1 VVQDHVEAARLYG
14 LAAEQDHADC
24 YAQGLG
30 VPQNWYTAAR
40 LYRLAA
46 EQGVATAQYELGRCY
61 TLGQGVVQDHVEA
74 ARLYGLAAKQ
84 GHVDAQYSLM
94 KADECTHEVVL
105 IFLVFVVIM
114 FCIDVFFGLQII
126 KKISSAPALGYELWA
141 WGKRHLLALTSQRA
155 NSVLPQTQLKAQQP
169 SVPAYWKHAE
179 PLTWTCA
186 PCGLLYKMTTTSCR
200 QCNSVHGQRW
210 YHWRR
215 RMRKDLDVED
225 LGLLVKDAYVDGGFM
240 CQQAS
245 QMLIGTS
252 NTGCACGIANE
263 FDKVRIYRIENHPM
277 WQRFCF
283 HEKQIEV
290 ELAGPADPP
299 LELFESHDW
308 LRRLEVR
315 NGLSVLASTR
325 YLLHG
330 TSASSLPDIVQYG
343 LRTKFTGTKSG
354 GALYGTGLYFTNS
367 ACKAWQYTDR
377 GVVGGKTH
385 GPAIILVCRVALGKT
400 ELLATAPSVTS
411 NFSKVGHHSKM
422 AKHTYTTR
430 PGALQ
435 IHNEFIIFD
444 ETMVYPE
451 FVLEIGE

>member
-1 VVQDHVEAARLYG
+1 GVVQDHVEAARLYG
-14 LAAEQDHADC
+14 LAAK
-24 YAQGLG
+24 QGF
-30 VPQNWYTAAR
+30 
-40 LYRLAA
+40 
-46 EQGVATAQYELGRCY
+46 ATAQYELGRRY

-84 GHVDAQYSLM
+84 GFATAQYELDRRYTLDHVEAARLYWLAAEQDHEDAQYSILE
-94 KADECTHEVVL
+94 AGERTHE
-105 IFLVFVVIM
+105 
-114 FCIDVFFGLQII
+114 
-126 KKISSAPALGYELWA
+126 ISSAPALGNEIWA
-141 WGKRHLLALTSQRA
+141 LGKRRLFAFCTNISQRA

-169 SVPAYWKHAE
+169 LVPAYWKHAE
-179 PLTWTCA
+179 PLTWT
-186 PCGLLYKMTTTSCR
+186 LYKMTTPSCR
-200 QCNSVHGQRW
+200 QCKVVHGQW
-210 YHWRR
+210 LWLPWR
-215 RMRKDLDVED
+215 RKDLDVED
-225 LGLLVKDAYVDGGFM
+225 LGLLVKDAYVDGGNM

-245 QMLIGTS
+245 QVLIGTS

-277 WQRFCF
+277 WQHFCF

-308 LRRLEVR
+308 LRRLEER

-354 GALYGTGLYFTNS
+354 GALYGTGLYFTIS
-367 ACKAWQYTDR
+367 ACKAWQYIDR

-422 AKHTYTTR
+422 AKHNHTTR
-430 PGALQ
+430 PGVLIKQWQ
-435 IHNEFIIFD
+435 IHDEFIVFD
-444 ETMVYPE
+444 ETQVYPE